1 MWNRAEFKRAGKA
14 VFKSNY
20 WLFVAVTLLLTLA
33 FADGTFKNI
42 NTHPFPSAL
51 RELGVDPSYS
61 NRIVTSISSSGGV
74 PGILI
79 LAFILLVSLP
89 FQVGACRF
97 FAESRID
104 PNTGFSA
111 IKAGFVRNYWN
122 IVMTRFLEQLYI
134 FLLALLLIIPGL
146 VRALGYFAVPYIL
159 AENPELS
166 HSRALKLSREMTM
179 GFKGELFVM
188 YLSFFGWYL
197 LELITFGIVGV
208 FYSTPYRNASFTEAY
223 AFLRERALNEGIAT
237 IDELPGFGSP
247 YNRQYL

>member
-1 MWNRAEFKRAGKA
+1 M
-14 VFKSNY
+14 
-20 WLFVAVTLLLTLA
+20 
-33 FADGTFKNI
+33 
-42 NTHPFPSAL
+42 
-51 RELGVDPSYS
+51 
-61 NRIVTSISSSGGV
+61 
-74 PGILI
+74 
-79 LAFILLVSLP
+79 
-89 FQVGACRF
+89 
-97 FAESRID
+97 
-104 PNTGFSA
+104 
-111 IKAGFVRNYWN
+111 
-122 IVMTRFLEQLYI
+122 
-134 FLLALLLIIPGL
+134 
-146 VRALGYFAVPYIL
+146 RALGYFAVPYIL

-247 YNRQYL
+247 QGCPNWQYR